1 MTSIWQ
7 ILTHTTWWVF
17 ALFFYLLKIGIDA
30 TKPRIVSIKK
40 LFILPI
46 VFFAISINS
55 LLSFFPL
62 TLLPLL
68 TYAIALTVGTAVGW
82 RLVRKLKL
90 GFDHIHHL
98 VKVPGSF
105 ATLILILS
113 IFSAKY
119 YYGYSLATN
128 PELVQRTGF
137 VIFQLSLSGICT
149 GLFLE
154 RLACYLFRKSRS
166 SHENLKEVITA

>member
-98 VKVPGSF
+98 VKVPGS
-105 ATLILILS
+105 LR
-113 IFSAKY
+113 
-119 YYGYSLATN
+119 
-128 PELVQRTGF
+128 P
-137 VIFQLSLSGICT
+137 
-149 GLFLE
+149 
-154 RLACYLFRKSRS
+154 
-166 SHENLKEVITA
+166 